1 MQEVLNP
8 LKTVNPVQAI
18 NFSSNAKLGARSSGN
33 NTQEKGAQAKDNAD
47 KGLNSPSNN
56 IKAKLV
62 NANRK
67 LSQSK
72 NDTDTSVKEE
82 TSFDKT
88 LSEKASTA
96 KDDELDLAKEDLKEI
111 SKDLLDALIAFLQQM
126 QNMKS
131 TSEEDLAG
139 LNLDQS
145 LSLAA
150 VSLDDTTNF
159 NTVPT
164 EALIQPNTLVVNAN
178 LSLEANLEN
187 SLVSEFGLNSNPL
200 AEALSPVD
208 IDANSMETKLQDLI
222 DNLIQETPLKDQ
234 PEIVQLTVLTKLTD
248 ALEAKLQDI
257 SENLNK
263 QIENIRL
270 NDVSLKHLEIDPET
284 NLPKLHPELDAK
296 LDRVIKLG
304 EKTEKI
310 DQLLNLVSHLD
321 EALKEDL
328 KEINPN
334 YVSAASLQED
344 ADLGSDFNQLLES
357 FNLGLD
363 EEDGVTGLTNETEIV
378 NVNLETET
386 AISMETMPLNQE
398 RQRDNDNLLFSK
410 ELKTVINKNPEQLN
424 TVMKAAELL
433 RSLPDLAKETSP
445 NSSRELNIR
454 LNPEELGTVDV
465 TITKTSSQQISIQLN
480 VTNEAAEKTLRHKL
494 NELTNALSEKG
505 VSITDVNITKS
516 ESNSANDRNPDG
528 KNSFNEGREEQKR
541 RQEEN
546 QREREQKKAQY
557 SFQTELFSILR

>member
-47 KGLNSPSNN
+47 KGLNSAFNN

-150 VSLDDTTNF
+150 VSLDDITNF

-164 EALIQPNTLVVNAN
+164 EALIQPNTLAVNAN
-178 LSLEANLEN
+178 LSLETNLEN
-187 SLVSEFGLNSNPL
+187 SLVSELGLNSNPL
-200 AEALSPVD
+200 AVD

-222 DNLIQETPLKDQ
+222 DKLIQETSLKDQ

-386 AISMETMPLNQE
+386 AISMESMPLSQE